1 MSRPRC
7 PSRRRRSRACRAKFS
22 SATVRNELMELED
35 LGLVTHPHTSAG
47 RVPSDLGYRYYLEH
61 LMTESGLSPTEAQTI
76 WHQFHQVEAEI
87 DEWLPL
93 AASVMAQMSHT
104 AALVTKLRSREQRI
118 KRVELVSVQE
128 DLALVVVIMQSG
140 SLQQRMLRLDQ
151 PVERDTLIGIANKL
165 SDLLAGKNARQGLER
180 GGGAR
185 GSGEEVALV
194 VARMME
200 QSQKSWGGD
209 IYFEG
214 ISYVSGEP
222 EFGRA
227 ERLMELMD
235 ALQRGSRLEPLF
247 ADVLDSGELRVVI
260 GSEHQSEE
268 MRRCTVILRRYG
280 QSEEAAGVLG
290 VVGPTRMRYSRSVS
304 LVQFM
309 GDLLDRL
316 VEQSLQQR
324 R

>member
-1 MSRPRC
+1 M
-7 PSRRRRSRACRAKFS
+7 
-22 SATVRNELMELED
+22 
-35 LGLVTHPHTSAG
+35 
-47 RVPSDLGYRYYLEH
+47 
-61 LMTESGLSPTEAQTI
+61 I
-76 WHQFHQVEAEI
+76 
-87 DEWLPL
+87 
-93 AASVMAQMSHT
+93 
-104 AALVTKLRSREQRI
+104 
-118 KRVELVSVQE
+118 
-128 DLALVVVIMQSG
+128 
-140 SLQQRMLRLDQ
+140 
-151 PVERDTLIGIANKL
+151 
-165 SDLLAGKNARQGLER
+165 
-180 GGGAR
+180 
-185 GSGEEVALV
+185 
-194 VARMME
+194 E

-247 ADVLDSGELRVVI
+247 ADVLDSGALRVVI
-260 GSEHQSEE
+260 GSEHQAEE
-268 MRRCTVILRRYG
+268 MRRCSVILRRYG
-280 QSEEAAGVLG
+280 PSEEAAGVLG